1 MPFLSLLD
9 DRAKP
14 KGSRDPL
21 GFELVWTHFGRRV
34 VGNLTTI
41 TSSLENFAV
50 ALLGFYW
57 ANELAEN
64 VAPED
69 NQKVVREYF
78 LKYEQIAGYLRYY
91 GKSKDI
97 MGVTRISNRIS
108 NDKQKLPI
116 GMAADEQILSDQ
128 TGYGLWGFY
137 SNALKDTNL
146 VDGNERKPTTLGVAL
161 AQKIEKTLDKD
172 TFLSWIKGNNL
183 NKDALKAVSSRY
195 MKAIHKEEIITE
207 LFERLMNGGSKQLIQ
222 KDLWMVTNE
231 IAKKQKLPSQ
241 IGSFIQ
247 SIKSYSNSSAVLISR
262 LEDIEKV
269 ERVLVSIN
277 NIFSYCQRQNDIE
290 FDKIIK
296 ELEKQHY
303 DYGFLP
309 INLPKEE
316 FPRRDHIERILQYLR
331 NDNYDSALKEIF
343 SLNEQV
349 MKQRN
354 GASWLELENDGR
366 VRVRVKNEKATLL
379 SQVDGQLES
388 EWDYDY
394 FLGSYLAIA
403 RSQLET
409 ASG

>member
-57 ANELAEN
+57 ANELAED
-64 VAPED
+64 AALED
-69 NQKVVREYF
+69 KQKVAREYF

-97 MGVTRISNRIS
+97 MGVTRVSNRIS

-146 VDGNERKPTTLGVAL
+146 VDGNERKPTALGVAL
-161 AQKIEKTLDKD
+161 AQKIEKTLDKA
-172 TFLSWIKGNNL
+172 TFLSWIKGKNVD
-183 NKDALKAVSSRY
+183 KDGLKAVSSSY
-195 MKAIHKEEIITE
+195 MKAIHKKEVTTE
-207 LFERLMNGGSKQLIQ
+207 LFERLMNGGSKQLVQ
-222 KDLWMVTNE
+222 KDLWMATNE
-231 IAKKQKLPSQ
+231 IAQKEKLPAQ
-241 IGSFIQ
+241 IGAFIQ
-247 SIKSYSNSSAVLISR
+247 TIKSYSKSNEALISR
-262 LEDIEKV
+262 LEDIEKI

-277 NIFSYCQRQNDIE
+277 NIFGYCQRQNDIE
-290 FDKIIK
+290 FDKIVF
-296 ELEKQHY
+296 ELEEQDY
-303 DYGFLP
+303 DYSFLP
-309 INLPKEE
+309 AQLPKEE
-316 FPRRDHIERILQYLR
+316 FPRRDYIERILQHLHQHDYG
-331 NDNYDSALKEIF
+331 SALREIF
-343 SLNEQV
+343 TLNQHV

-379 SQVDGQLES
+379 SQADGQLES

-394 FLGSYLAIA
+394 FLGSYLKIA
-403 RSQLET
+403 KSQLEV
-409 ASG
+409 ANG